1 MEKNKI
7 EEMIIESLKETAGLI
22 KEGTCSSKII
32 IPDYRTRKNIK
43 EEDVKEGDEKEKRY
57 SEQELKQIFLNQIEK
72 DDSPFLYSV
81 ETPSKLLYS
90 FKEELNVS
98 FEKKKEHFLSSRID
112 VSLYDNSNTAE
123 RQLVS
128 HIEFKYGQCEK
139 DAIQKDFL
147 KLICESMDGIGN
159 YFVQYL
165 SSIQSKTKYA
175 IFNKY
180 KESLKSI
187 KDNNAVSEKN
197 QKIDDI
203 DKMKTVF
210 VYVMFVGLKPED
222 KYEIYKI
229 SMKELDEFDLQENN
243 VENCLEKYKL
253 FPRNDA

>member
-57 SEQELKQIFLNQIEK
+57 SEQELKQIFLNRIENNP
-72 DDSPFLYSV
+72 SVLYSV
-81 ETPSKLLYS
+81 ETPSKARYNFS
-90 FKEELNVS
+90 
-98 FEKKKEHFLSSRID
+98 EKKKPKVLFGDEHSEDNFLSSRID
-112 VSLYDNSNTAE
+112 VSLYNTKRE
-123 RQLVS
+123 LCS

-165 SSIQSKTKYA
+165 SSKRPQTKYA

-180 KESLKSI
+180 IESLKSI
-187 KDNNAVSEKN
+187 KDNNADSEKN

-203 DKMKTVF
+203 DQKMKTVF

-222 KYEIYKI
+222 GYEIYKI
-229 SMKELDEFDLQENN
+229 SMKELDKFDLQENN
-243 VENCLEKYKL
+243 VENCLEKYK